1 MTNGNKPIKSFKAG
15 AVKAS
20 VFENQNTY
28 NGKQSTIL
36 KVVIDKS
43 YKDSNDRWQSTNSFS
58 ANNELPKA
66 ILVLQKAFE
75 YCVSLQETST
85 ESIGFPGEE
94 RIGW

>member
-28 NGKQSTIL
+28 DGKQSTIF

-43 YKDSNDRWQSTNSFS
+43 YKDSSDRWQSTNSFS
-58 ANNELPKA
+58 AYNELPKA

-75 YCVSLQETST
+75 YCASLKETT
-85 ESIGFPGEE
+85 NESAGFPSEE
-94 RIGW
+94 RIE